1 MITTISLMFG
11 TIAVQVGTSEGCVR
25 SQAELERAC
34 HEPRA
39 GVSISRKDQQGRDS
53 LDNNIRLET

>member
-1 MITTISLMFG
+1 MITNISFIFG

-25 SQAELERAC
+25 PQAELERAC

-39 GVSISRKDQQGRDS
+39 GVSTSRKDQ
-53 LDNNIRLET
+53 